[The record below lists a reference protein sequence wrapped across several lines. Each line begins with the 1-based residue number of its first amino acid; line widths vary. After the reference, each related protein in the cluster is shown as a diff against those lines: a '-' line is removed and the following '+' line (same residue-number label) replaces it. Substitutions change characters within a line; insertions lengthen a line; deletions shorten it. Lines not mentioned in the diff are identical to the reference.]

1 MLDTWEQ
8 RVRRDKIKL
17 TRISFPVPPKALTE
31 LSDRLLGAITPATKV
46 LHFCHITNLTG
57 QIFPVKAICEEARR
71 RGIRTIVDGAHAF
84 AHFPYTVKDLGCDF
98 YGTSLH
104 KWLLAP
110 IGTGFLYMRREL
122 IESLWPLTPAKETAS
137 GDIRKFEEIG
147 THPAANHNAIAEAL
161 TFHDGIG
168 GERKAERL
176 RFLRDRWARR
186 LMTNP
191 KIRIHTNLDP
201 AHSCAIGTVQVTGVP
216 TPKVVEQ
223 LWTRWRIIATPI
235 VHAEYEGVRVTPNV
249 YTTLE
254 EVDTFA
260 GALERLANY

>member
-1 MLDTWEQ
+1 
-8 RVRRDKIKL
+8 
-17 TRISFPVPPKALTE
+17 
-31 LSDRLLGAITPATKV
+31 LLGAITPATRV

-57 QIFPVKAICEEARR
+57 QIFPVRRICDEARR

-84 AHFPYTVKDLGCDF
+84 AHFPYTAANLGCDY

-110 IGTGFLYMRREL
+110 IGTGFLYVARAH
-122 IESLWPLTPAKETAS
+122 IPTLWPLTPAPAAKTD
-137 GDIRKFEEIG
+137 DIRKFEEIG

-161 TFHDGIG
+161 TFHEGIG
-168 GERKAERL
+168 AERKAARL
-176 RFLRDRWARR
+176 RYLRNRWATR
-186 LMTNP
+186 LAQNP
-191 KIRIHTNLDP
+191 RIRIHTNLDP
-201 AHSCAIGTVQVTGVP
+201 AHSCAIGTVQITTVP
-216 TPKVVEQ
+216 TPGVVTR
-223 LWTRWRIIATPI
+223 LWEKWRIIATPI

-260 GALERLANY
+260 AAMEEIAASDLGSGRSR